1 MPHSGQGAVLVTGGA
16 GFLGSHLCDRLVE
29 RGRRVVCLD
38 NLATGRTENVRHLLD
53 HPMFR
58 LHLADVT
65 EAWEVDEPVSAVF
78 HLASAASPADYLR
91 LPIPTLE
98 AGSLGTRNALACAR
112 THGARFVLASTSE
125 VYGDPR
131 EHPQRETY
139 WGHVNPVGPRSVYD
153 EAKRYAEALVMA
165 HHREGATDV
174 GIARVF
180 NSYGPRMRPDDG
192 RMIPTFMTQAL
203 SGRPITVTGDGHQ
216 TRSICY
222 VDDTVEGLL
231 LLEESEEPGPV
242 NIGSQEEVSVLTL
255 ARFIRDFSGSGSEV
269 VFVDRPQDDPHFRR
283 PDITRAGWALGWSP
297 RVRLE
302 EGLRR
307 TLAHFMGRHAEMD
320 IADKADGVLRQ
331 AREEEDGAGHEAIQ
345 GVGRGDHP

>member
-1 MPHSGQGAVLVTGGA
+1 MRHSGRGAVLVTGGA
-16 GFLGSHLCDRLVE
+16 GFLGSHLCERLVE
-29 RGRRVVCLD
+29 QGRRVVCLD
-38 NLATGRTENVRHLLD
+38 NLATGRTDNVRHLLD
-53 HPMFR
+53 HPLF
-58 LHLADVT
+58 HLNLVDVT
-65 EAWEVDEPVSAVF
+65 EPWSIDEPVSAVF
-78 HLASAASPADYLR
+78 HLASAASPPDYLR
-91 LPIPTLE
+91 LPVQTLE

-112 THGARFVLASTSE
+112 RHGARFVLASTSE

-139 WGHVNPVGPRSVYD
+139 WGHVNPIGPRSVYD

-165 HHREGATDV
+165 HHREGLTDV

-216 TRSICY
+216 TRSICF

-231 LLEESEEPGPV
+231 RLAESEECGPV

-283 PDITRAGWALGWSP
+283 PDITRAVRALGWSP
-297 RVRLE
+297 KVRLE

-307 TLAHFMGRHAEMD
+307 TLAHFMTQHTDMVTEEYEGRPRHFGKEG
-320 IADKADGVLRQ
+320 KNGV
-331 AREEEDGAGHEAIQ
+331 GHEAVQ